1 MWDIHYLISVTSA
14 STQLLIMLNWLSC
27 QERHLILKVK
37 IFKNETF
44 LQFQTWLQS
53 WEFCQK
59 IQKEFSPKSI
69 CFVSKPIF
77 QNDHAIIGYIVF
89 FVFKSQ
95 GNQAIVKE
103 PSACLPP
110 LSTSR
115 IWIRY
120 HVQDVF
126 LKTNVWLITD
136 FRQELHSA
144 VVFGA
149 LLCFWRDKAIDASS
163 TLHTVSYPAENA
175 NAICIYQ
182 MSQKNVP

>member
-1 MWDIHYLISVTSA
+1 MSRAAFDTQSKNLQKWNLLAISDLIA
-14 STQLLIMLNWLSC
+14 ILRILSENTKRIQSQVNMFC
-27 QERHLILKVK
+27 
-37 IFKNETF
+37 
-44 LQFQTWLQS
+44 FQTN
-53 WEFCQK
+53 
-59 IQKEFSPKSI
+59 IPKWSCNHRI
-69 CFVSKPIF
+69 YS
-77 QNDHAIIGYIVF
+77 F

-144 VVFGA
+144 VSGFWGIIMF
-149 LLCFWRDKAIDASS
+149 LEGQGHWRLFNPSYCFLSCRKCECYLYIPDVPEKRSLANRVL
-163 TLHTVSYPAENA
+163 TL
-175 NAICIYQ
+175 
-182 MSQKNVP
+182 